1 MKYFSIFV
9 SILEF
14 FPFVLGLLNW
24 KRLDDKLKMI
34 FYLVTVACLINGY
47 MIYLFLIKKHS
58 AWLIHI
64 YTILE
69 FFLIAIFYY
78 KLFERIT
85 FKRIVIGLMIV
96 FAGIVTINKIYFES
110 FEKIDN
116 YSLTISAIVLL
127 IISSMYLVE
136 YLINNLI
143 VSIRDYRL
151 PLTVGFMV
159 YFRANLF
166 IFALS
171 NDVKGIWLVHNV
183 INTLLILVYS
193 IVFYGAN
200 K

>member
-14 FPFVLGLLNW
+14 FPFVVGLLNW

-34 FYLVTVACLINGY
+34 FYLVTIACLINSY
-47 MIYLFLIKKHS
+47 TVYLFLMKKHN

-96 FAGIVTINKIYFES
+96 FGVIVTINKIYLES

-116 YSLTISAIVLL
+116 YSLTISAILLL

-151 PLTVGFMV
+151 LLTVGFMV
-159 YFRANLF
+159 YFGANLF

-171 NDVKGIWLVHNV
+171 NDVNGIWLVHNV
-183 INTLLILVYS
+183 INTLLILVYT